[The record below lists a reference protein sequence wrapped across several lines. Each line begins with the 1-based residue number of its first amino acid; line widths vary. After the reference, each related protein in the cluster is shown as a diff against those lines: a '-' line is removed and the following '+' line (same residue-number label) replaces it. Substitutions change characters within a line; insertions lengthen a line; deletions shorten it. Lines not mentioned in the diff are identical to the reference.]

1 MLSTLFNPYCR
12 AFAVLALAGSASAS
26 LCAQALHPS
35 RPDWL
40 APTQLWLDAAVA
52 TALPA
57 GVSLLRTE
65 IELGEL
71 DSRLRLAPCAKVEP
85 FLPPGARLWGKTR
98 LGLRCVDGPSRW
110 SVFLPL
116 TVKAFGPAWVVRG
129 DLASG
134 TVLTESDALQA
145 EVDWA
150 LDSSPVM
157 ATPEQWVGQ
166 VAARPLSTGQVLRQA
181 AIRPAQVFLA
191 GAQVRV
197 VAQGQGFQVITDGL
211 ALSTGVIGQPAR
223 VRMDNGRIMSGL
235 VIDRRTV
242 SMDL

>member
-1 MLSTLFNPYCR
+1 MSSMQIIPYR
-12 AFAVLALAGSASAS
+12 QSFAVLALAGLAAAS
-26 LCAQALHPS
+26 LCAQTLNPS

-40 APTQLWLDAAVA
+40 APTQHWLDAAGA
-52 TALPA
+52 TALPTGTSA
-57 GVSLLRTE
+57 LRTE

-98 LGLRCVDGPSRW
+98 LGVRCVDGPSRW

-129 DLASG
+129 DVASG

-150 LDSSPVM
+150 LESSPVM

-181 AIRPAQVFLA
+181 AIRPAQVFVA
-191 GAQVRV
+191 GAQIRV
-197 VAQGQGFQVITDGL
+197 LAQGQGFQVITDGL

>member
-1 MLSTLFNPYCR
+1 MLSTLFNPYRR
-12 AFAVLALAGSASAS
+12 AFAVLALAGSVSAS
-26 LCAQALHPS
+26 LCAQTLHPS

-40 APTQLWLDAAVA
+40 VPTQLWLDAAVA

-57 GVSLLRTE
+57 GVSPLRTE

-98 LGLRCVDGPSRW
+98 LGLRCVQGTSRW
-110 SVFLPL
+110 TVFLPL

-150 LDSSPVM
+150 LESSPVM

-181 AIRPAQVFLA
+181 AIRPAQVFAA
-191 GAQVRV
+191 GAQIRV
-197 VAQGQGFQVITDGL
+197 LGQGQGFQVITDGL

>member
-12 AFAVLALAGSASAS
+12 LIAVLAVAGSASAS
-26 LCAQALHPS
+26 LCAQALNPS

-57 GVSLLRTE
+57 GVSPLRTE

-98 LGLRCVDGPSRW
+98 LGLRCVQGTSRW
-110 SVFLPL
+110 TVFLPL

-223 VRMDNGRIMSGL
+223 VRMDNGRVMSGL

>member
-1 MLSTLFNPYCR
+1 MLSMLFNPYR
-12 AFAVLALAGSASAS
+12 RSFAVLALAGLASSS
-26 LCAQALHPS
+26 LCAQALNPS

-40 APTQLWLDAAVA
+40 VPTQRWLDAAVA
-52 TALPA
+52 TALPP
-57 GVSLLRTE
+57 GTSPLRTE

-98 LGLRCVDGPSRW
+98 LGLRCVEGPSRW
-110 SVFLPL
+110 TVFLPL

-129 DLASG
+129 DIASG

-150 LDSSPVM
+150 LEPSAVVV
-157 ATPEQWVGQ
+157 TPEQWVGQ
-166 VAARPLSTGQVLRQA
+166 VAARALSTGQVLRQA
-181 AIRPAQVFLA
+181 AVRPAQVFLA
-191 GAQVRV
+191 GAQIRV
-197 VAQGQGFQVITDGL
+197 VAQGQGFQVTTDGL
-211 ALSTGVIGQPAR
+211 ALSAGVIGQQAR

-235 VIDRRTV
+235 VTDRRTV
-242 SMDL
+242 TMEL

>member
-1 MLSTLFNPYCR
+1 MLSTLITPYR
-12 AFAVLALAGSASAS
+12 RSFAVLALAGLASAS
-26 LCAQALHPS
+26 LCAQALNPS

-40 APTQLWLDAAVA
+40 APTQRWLDAAVA
-52 TALPA
+52 TALPP
-57 GVSLLRTE
+57 GTSPLRTE

-85 FLPPGARLWGKTR
+85 FLPPGSRLWGKTR
-98 LGLRCVDGPSRW
+98 LGVRCVDGPSRW

-129 DLASG
+129 DLAAG

-145 EVDWA
+145 EVDWS
-150 LDSSPVM
+150 LEPSPVVP
-157 ATPEQWVGQ
+157 TPEQWVGQ
-166 VAARPLSTGQVLRQA
+166 VAVRALSTGQVLRQA

-191 GAQVRV
+191 GAQIRV
-197 VAQGQGFQVITDGL
+197 LAQGQGFQVITNGL
-211 ALSTGVIGQPAR
+211 ALSPGVMGQQAR
-223 VRMDNGRIMSGL
+223 VRMDNGRILSGL
-235 VIDRRTV
+235 VTDRGTV

>member
-26 LCAQALHPS
+26 LCAQALNPS

-57 GVSLLRTE
+57 GVSPLRTE

-98 LGLRCVDGPSRW
+98 LGLRCVQGTSRW
-110 SVFLPL
+110 TVFLPL

-150 LDSSPVM
+150 LESSPVM

-181 AIRPAQVFLA
+181 SIRPAQVFLA
-191 GAQVRV
+191 GAQIRV
-197 VAQGQGFQVITDGL
+197 LAQGQGFQVITGGL
-211 ALSTGVIGQPAR
+211 ALSTGVIGQQAR

>member
-1 MLSTLFNPYCR
+1 MSSMQIIPYR
-12 AFAVLALAGSASAS
+12 QSFAVLALAGLAAAS
-26 LCAQALHPS
+26 LCAQTLNPS

-40 APTQLWLDAAVA
+40 APTQRWLDAAVA
-52 TALPA
+52 TALPTGTSA
-57 GVSLLRTE
+57 LRTE

-98 LGLRCVDGPSRW
+98 LGVRWVDGPSRW

-129 DLASG
+129 DVASG

-150 LDSSPVM
+150 LEPSPVV
-157 ATPEQWVGQ
+157 ASPEQWVGQ
-166 VAARPLSTGQVLRQA
+166 VAARALSTGQVLRQA

-191 GAQVRV
+191 GAQIRV
-197 VAQGQGFQVITDGL
+197 VAQGQGFQVVTDGL
-211 ALSTGVIGQPAR
+211 ALSAGVIGQQAR

-235 VIDRRTV
+235 VTDRRTV

>member
-1 MLSTLFNPYCR
+1 MLSALINPYR
-12 AFAVLALAGSASAS
+12 RSFAVLALAGLASAS
-26 LCAQALHPS
+26 LCAQALNPS

-40 APTQLWLDAAVA
+40 APTQRWLDAAVA
-52 TALPA
+52 TALPP
-57 GVSLLRTE
+57 GTSPLRTE

-71 DSRLRLAPCAKVEP
+71 DGRLRLAPCAKVEP
-85 FLPPGARLWGKTR
+85 FLPPGSRLWGKTR
-98 LGLRCVDGPSRW
+98 LGVRCVDGPSRW

-150 LDSSPVM
+150 LEPSPVV

-166 VAARPLSTGQVLRQA
+166 VASRALSTGQVLRQGS
-181 AIRPAQVFLA
+181 IRPAQVFLA
-191 GAQVRV
+191 GAQIRV
-197 VAQGQGFQVITDGL
+197 VAQGKGFQVMTDGL
-211 ALSTGVIGQPAR
+211 ALSAGVIGQQAR

-235 VIDRRTV
+235 VTDRRTV